1 MTFLRRLTDLLIYVS
16 VVFGVVLLLQL
27 WFLVPRWLFY
37 SVLSGWV
44 VYFFTAVAIM
54 RHHKGAYKVALV
66 LAILTLI
73 VSLPQPEHYKFVS
86 EGFSLASITFIV
98 GSVLQLCIIMLLA
111 VSFLK
116 SKK

>member
-37 SVLSGWV
+37 SVLVGWV
-44 VYFFTAVAIM
+44 AYFFTAVAIV
-54 RHHKGAYKVALV
+54 RHHEGAYKVALV
-66 LAILTLI
+66 LAILTL
-73 VSLPQPEHYKFVS
+73 VVALPQPEHYKFVS
-86 EGFSLASITFIV
+86 EGFSLASITLIV